1 MYGITIEILL
11 GRIVGLVIGF
21 TLHEWAHAWTA
32 YRLGDMTA
40 YRQGRLSLDPRV
52 HIEPIGIFLAL
63 VAGFGWA
70 RPVPVNPAAFYPN
83 EKRGLVLVSLA
94 GPLMNLIVA
103 GFVALFIRAMTAGG
117 LLEAET
123 RILLSSREQVEI
135 GVGSFGAITFL
146 YHVLGTVVV
155 FNIVLFLFNLLPL
168 APLDGYKIAVGT
180 LPYDASQSLRR
191 YERETTLILML
202 VIMLGALTDGRFDI
216 LGPILR
222 PLIRFFF
229 GLLTGFYPSF

>member
-1 MYGITIEILL
+1 VNFFSPEVLI
-11 GRIVGLVIGF
+11 GRVIGLVIGF

-40 YRQGRLSLDPRV
+40 YRQGRLSLNPRV

-94 GPLMNLIVA
+94 GPLTNLLIA
-103 GFVALFIRAMTAGG
+103 GFIALFIRLMTAGG
-117 LLEAET
+117 LLEGAT
-123 RILLSSREQVEI
+123 RVLVSSGELVQI
-135 GVGSFGAITFL
+135 GVGSAGVLTFL
-146 YHVLGTVVV
+146 YNVLGTVVV
-155 FNIVLFLFNLLPL
+155 FNIVLFIFNLLPL

-180 LPYDASQSLRR
+180 LPDDASRSLRSR
-191 YERETTLILML
+191 ERETTLILML
-202 VIMLGALTDGRFDI
+202 IIMLGVLTDGRFDI
-216 LGPILR
+216 LGAILG
-222 PLIRFFF
+222 PVIRFFF
-229 GLLTGFYPSF
+229 ETLTGFYPSF

>member
-1 MYGITIEILL
+1 LYDISIEILL
-11 GRIVGLVIGF
+11 GRVVGLVIGF

-40 YRQGRLSLDPRV
+40 YRQGRLSLNPRV

-94 GPLMNLIVA
+94 GPLTNLLIA
-103 GFVALFIRAMTAGG
+103 GFIALFIRLMTAGG
-117 LLEAET
+117 LLEGAT
-123 RILLSSREQVEI
+123 RVLVSSGELVQI
-135 GVGSFGAITFL
+135 GVGSAGVLTFL
-146 YHVLGTVVV
+146 YNVLGTVVV
-155 FNIVLFLFNLLPL
+155 FNIVLLIFNLLPL

-180 LPYDASQSLRR
+180 LPPQQAGALIR
-191 YERETTLILML
+191 YERETTLALML
-202 VIMLGALTDGRFDI
+202 LILLGAMSSGGFSPLWAL
-216 LGPILR
+216 LGPPLR
-222 PLIRFFF
+222 FLYELFA
-229 GLLTGFYPSF
+229 GFYPVF